1 MQSKDHSWSV
11 YCVCKHPHRHQ
22 VNTPH
27 GLWVI
32 LAPSHPNTPPPTTT
46 VRCGQFIDMQ
56 LRHSHSS
63 MGWKSKMHSDDVMR
77 KKREHSPVQAVVENH
92 LKILVKRCMENRQ
105 VSRRRCRW
113 VEMRWRKMEEK
124 KMERRGVMIKEWG
137 LHWYQSRSH
146 DQSPGNGAVILV
158 SSSDDMT
165 LKGAKETKTE

>member
-1 MQSKDHSWSV
+1 MHDAVQRPQLECLLCVQTSAQTPSQHSPWPLSHTGPISP
-11 YCVCKHPHRHQ
+11 KH
-22 VNTPH
+22 
-27 GLWVI
+27 
-32 LAPSHPNTPPPTTT
+32 PPPTTT

-77 KKREHSPVQAVVENH
+77 KKREHRPVQAVVENH

-124 KMERRGVMIKEWG
+124 KMERRGVMIKE
-137 LHWYQSRSH
+137 
-146 DQSPGNGAVILV
+146 
-158 SSSDDMT
+158 
-165 LKGAKETKTE
+165 

>member
-32 LAPSHPNTPPPTTT
+32 LAPSHPNTPPTTTT

-77 KKREHSPVQAVVENH
+77 KKREHRPVQAVVENH